1 MAKPRPYRERK
12 WLVFQG
18 SRENAIDGSFIVVGR
33 CVKNSF
39 ELDAVWVVTM
49 FRVDN
54 EVVTKDKFLHDV
66 KNLMSRRKHRC
77 SEAVRI
83 RSDPVIL
90 RNNAHTGFELTKS
103 KNPPSL

>member
-77 SEAVRI
+77 SEAI
-83 RSDPVIL
+83 PIIL
-90 RNNAHTGFELTKS
+90 RNNVLSGFELTKS
-103 KNPPSL
+103 KTPPSL